1 MLSRQK
7 ELSNG
12 KNDRKERAWA
22 IPHAARGR
30 QARIGAA
37 RGCECPQPPVCIYE
51 FGVTDERRATPDK
64 RAVMKKG
71 RKSAVRVLDSE
82 EEAQKLAMDDK
93 ALSYGSERASDTT
106 DDDGG
111 AKMRH
116 CGAPFLRG
124 QARWR
129 MPAGIGQKH
138 IKERKG

>member
-12 KNDRKERAWA
+12 KRNRKERAWA

-51 FGVTDERRATPDK
+51 FGVTVERRASPDK

-93 ALSYGSERASDTT
+93 ALYGEV
-106 DDDGG
+106 
-111 AKMRH
+111 
-116 CGAPFLRG
+116 
-124 QARWR
+124 
-129 MPAGIGQKH
+129 
-138 IKERKG
+138 RKGASKKCEGYCPCREFCGFYKEMNAEQESAQETDNLKGVI